1 MSMPERDFQNLVL
14 MFLNDIN
21 ATNKEILKF
30 QSRQLALLEV
40 IKDNLYAKNIDPVNA
55 IIEQLFEAYKKM
67 SETNI
72 EAAKDL
78 HNKELIMPRF
88 INQ

>member
-30 QSRQLALLEV
+30 QSRQLALLEI
-40 IKDNLYAKNIDPVNA
+40 IKDHLYAKNIDPINA
-55 IIEQLFEAYKKM
+55 IVEQLFEAYQKM
-67 SETNI
+67 TETNI
-72 EAAKDL
+72 ESAKDL
-78 HNKELIMPRF
+78 YIKELIMPRF
-88 INQ
+88 TNQ

>member
-1 MSMPERDFQNLVL
+1 MPMPERDFQNLVL

-40 IKDNLYAKNIDPVNA
+40 IKDNLYSKNIDPVNA
-55 IIEQLFEAYKKM
+55 IVEQLFEAYQKM
-67 SETNI
+67 AESNV
-72 EAAKDL
+72 EAARELYD
-78 HNKELIMPRF
+78 KELIMPRF
-88 INQ
+88 ANQ

>member
-14 MFLNDIN
+14 MFLNDTN

-40 IKDNLYAKNIDPVNA
+40 IKDNLYAKNIDSVNA
-55 IIEQLFEAYKKM
+55 IVEQLFEAYQKM

-72 EAAKDL
+72 EAAKNL
-78 HNKELIMPRF
+78 YNKELIMPMF
-88 INQ
+88 TN